1 MFFFEFV
8 YVMDYDYGFPYIEAT
23 LYPMDEVYLI
33 MVNNCFDVFLDSV
46 CKNLSIFVSIFMREI
61 GLKFSFFV
69 GSLCGLGISVTMA
82 SRIY

>member
-1 MFFFEFV
+1 VVFFFEFV

-46 CKNLSIFVSIFMREI
+46 CQNFVKYICIDIHREA
-61 GLKFSFFV
+61 GLKFPFYVVTFCV
-69 GSLCGLGISVTMA
+69 LGINLIM
-82 SRIY
+82 IL